1 MANWLRIGGP
11 NGITFLAWA
20 LLSPISVFFTWA
32 WVPEGY
38 LPGAMPIAGI
48 AVGVIGHLMTG
59 LVLALGRWLLLKNVA
74 LKPRPT
80 LTLLIFLA
88 AGAARGLSV
97 SFGLEALG
105 VTAQADYSNRMT
117 SGALLILAWF
127 SVSAILVD
135 RVRSY
140 RAGFEDLSAKIQ
152 KLQVLTIQGQ
162 SQLAKT
168 QQELMQQVSD
178 TLKQA
183 LASGNSPK
191 DIHDALDS
199 MIRPLVRNMTSVPDL
214 ETQYQVPK
222 RRLAIGP
229 ILKIAIRETAYNPV
243 AVALLAVLGS
253 LYSRIWQ
260 GGWMGIFDSIA
271 TAVIVIVTFS
281 LARKFKVFG
290 LRVLWVWFAAGFIS
304 STQTVLLS
312 GSVSVADLP
321 TILTLSVNVFIPA
334 VLIAVLRAFSKES
347 ENNLGKLSE
356 VAKSLEWQSASLL
369 QRDGVQRRRIARFVH
384 SDLQSRLRVFA
395 LRLEI
400 SGSSPTDQELEAIKA
415 ECEDLLG
422 TDLQHSDFGKFT
434 EDIRELWL
442 GVLEIEFQVTSAVL
456 NQLKPDPFCSA
467 AAIEVVREALSNAV
481 RHGKA
486 SNAVVTLGTQARHDA
501 SLELQILVR
510 DNGTLDNIQTYGYG
524 LSTIEEL
531 SKDHALTNESGAT
544 ELKATLSLSLN

>member
-1 MANWLRIGGP
+1 
-11 NGITFLAWA
+11 
-20 LLSPISVFFTWA
+20 
-32 WVPEGY
+32 
-38 LPGAMPIAGI
+38 
-48 AVGVIGHLMTG
+48 
-59 LVLALGRWLLLKNVA
+59 
-74 LKPRPT
+74 
-80 LTLLIFLA
+80 
-88 AGAARGLSV
+88 
-97 SFGLEALG
+97 
-105 VTAQADYSNRMT
+105 
-117 SGALLILAWF
+117 
-127 SVSAILVD
+127 
-135 RVRSY
+135 
-140 RAGFEDLSAKIQ
+140 
-152 KLQVLTIQGQ
+152 
-162 SQLAKT
+162 
-168 QQELMQQVSD
+168 
-178 TLKQA
+178 
-183 LASGNSPK
+183 
-191 DIHDALDS
+191 
-199 MIRPLVRNMTSVPDL
+199 
-214 ETQYQVPK
+214 
-222 RRLAIGP
+222 
-229 ILKIAIRETAYNPV
+229 
-243 AVALLAVLGS
+243 
-253 LYSRIWQ
+253 
-260 GGWMGIFDSIA
+260 
-271 TAVIVIVTFS
+271 
-281 LARKFKVFG
+281 
-290 LRVLWVWFAAGFIS
+290 
-304 STQTVLLS
+304 VLLS